1 MWTTLLCLGL
11 FREELQFRMD
21 KSEYNLKIE
30 ELKTAMHAH
39 DFEKAV
45 DVADS
50 LDIKKIRDNNLL
62 SLIADAYELTGDN
75 EQAKKILLMA
85 YENTN
90 TGRQLAYRLC
100 LISIKLKELDEAN
113 EFYQDF
119 IEMAPRDSARFILK
133 YKMAKA
139 KKKPVEELI
148 KILEDYVNIDMEEKW
163 AYELAKLYD
172 VAGEGEKCVNMCDEI
187 SLWFAEGKYVV
198 KAMDLKKKYESLTST
213 QQDNYNKKSE
223 NKSKEQEEKKAS
235 TQELM
240 DKIMEKTSIKSR
252 IDEAVKE
259 ANERKAESKT
269 IEEVTG
275 TEKNIDKIKAV
286 GKEAADTESFDFPE
300 INESVVEEI
309 KPYDDIEG
317 ATIDVNSMTHPQE
330 VEEIKIPGISDDLNE
345 LESDSSDKAE
355 AEKEDVVAK
364 TDKEKKRLKLRP
376 FSVKPK
382 KTENPLKEDKKV
394 EAPVNAKVP
403 LEEDEDFKLINPDDV
418 SKVEEPVIDD
428 LGEDTTE
435 TVDMEFDEDM
445 DMVMKSDEEKEDIL
459 NVDDVEDILHQL
471 QARGI
476 LKAETV
482 NSAVSIIE
490 NVRETKKESKE
501 EKPDEKDVSTLDRW
515 QEDNVEVEKPLEKEQ
530 TSVEDNTSDNEKKEQ
545 TSVEDNTSDNEENKA
560 SQVEIPDLEEIPD
573 EVEDLPEEPEKEE
586 VEITENQDASELEVI
601 ESQEEEPEVDIE
613 KIAESIPDIEEIQV
627 AEEAQPEE
635 IPSEQEVAEN
645 VQKEASETAEDL
657 GKTAIFTIPKA
668 DIETGNNTGEVVVD
682 EELPNIDAPE
692 IDLETGIPEQDLC
705 EDTKNAEESTEN
717 ENAESVDAEKS
728 ESAENE
734 EAVQEE
740 PAQDN
745 SIDLDIHSTKD
756 LSAKV
761 EVISG
766 TDWEQPEYE
775 EKLEE
780 EEEQLEGAKE
790 EAEEGTP
797 ERTSEGELL
806 NRILNKNNEEIPEPE
821 LVATEEELSVFKNFF
836 NVEGLEDN
844 IQEVVKELIAGYTPN
859 GKSTDGN
866 VVILGEEK
874 TGKTSLAVEI
884 IKLVNK
890 KRGRRNR
897 RLAKIDA
904 TALNKRGFRNSLNKL
919 LGSDLIVEN
928 AEKLGAMILSEVVDV
943 SGMFTDD
950 MLIIL
955 EGETEPM
962 EKMLKDSPRLS
973 KVFNHVI
980 RIKQY
985 DIKEW
990 VEYGKRY
997 AKDKGYVMEELA
1009 SLAFYKAIDDYFG
1022 EHKGIGRADV
1032 EKLVD
1037 TAIANSHKLGRK
1049 LSGLFSSNKNDDGLY
1064 ILIESD
1070 FIF

>member
-1 MWTTLLCLGL
+1 
-11 FREELQFRMD
+11 MD

-113 EFYQDF
+113 KFYQDF

-172 VAGEGEKCVNMCDEI
+172 IAGEGEKCVNMCDEI

-269 IEEVTG
+269 VEEVTG

-394 EAPVNAKVP
+394 EAPVNTNVP

-501 EKPDEKDVSTLDRW
+501 EKPDEKEVSTLDRW
-515 QEDNVEVEKPLEKEQ
+515 QEDNVEVEKPLE
-530 TSVEDNTSDNEKKEQ
+530 KEQ

-780 EEEQLEGAKE
+780 EEEQLEVAKE

>member
-1 MWTTLLCLGL
+1 
-11 FREELQFRMD
+11 MD

-172 VAGEGEKCVNMCDEI
+172 IAGEGEKCVNMCDEI

-275 TEKNIDKIKAV
+275 TEKNIDNIKAV

-394 EAPVNAKVP
+394 EAPVNTNVP

-435 TVDMEFDEDM
+435 PVDMEFDEDM

-501 EKPDEKDVSTLDRW
+501 EKPDEKEVSTLDRW

-530 TSVEDNTSDNEKKEQ
+530 TSVEDNTSDNEEKEQ

-586 VEITENQDASELEVI
+586 VETTENQDASELEVI

-692 IDLETGIPEQDLC
+692 IDLETGIPEQDLG

-728 ESAENE
+728 ESTENE

-745 SIDLDIHSTKD
+745 SINLDIHSTKD

-780 EEEQLEGAKE
+780 EEEQLEVAKE

-821 LVATEEELSVFKNFF
+821 LVATEEELSVFKNFL

>member
-1 MWTTLLCLGL
+1 
-11 FREELQFRMD
+11 MD

-172 VAGEGEKCVNMCDEI
+172 IAGEGEKCVNMCDEI

-223 NKSKEQEEKKAS
+223 NKFKEQEEKKAS

-330 VEEIKIPGISDDLNE
+330 VEEIKIPGISDDVSKP
-345 LESDSSDKAE
+345 ESDSSDKAE

-394 EAPVNAKVP
+394 EASVNANVP

-545 TSVEDNTSDNEENKA
+545 TSVKDNTSDNEENKA

-586 VEITENQDASELEVI
+586 VETTENQDASELEVI

-692 IDLETGIPEQDLC
+692 IDLETGIPEQNLC

-728 ESAENE
+728 ESTENE

-745 SIDLDIHSTKD
+745 SINLDIHSTKD

-780 EEEQLEGAKE
+780 EEEQLEVAKE

>member
-1 MWTTLLCLGL
+1 
-11 FREELQFRMD
+11 MD

-30 ELKTAMHAH
+30 ELKAAMHAH

-172 VAGEGEKCVNMCDEI
+172 IAGEGEKCVNMCDEI

-300 INESVVEEI
+300 INESAVEEI

-355 AEKEDVVAK
+355 AEKEDVVTK
-364 TDKEKKRLKLRP
+364 TDKEKKRLKLKP

-394 EAPVNAKVP
+394 EAPVNAKVT
-403 LEEDEDFKLINPDDV
+403 LEEDKDFKLINPDDV

-501 EKPDEKDVSTLDRW
+501 EKPDEKEVSTLDRW

-573 EVEDLPEEPEKEE
+573 EVEDLLEEPEKEE
-586 VEITENQDASELEVI
+586 VETTENQDASELEVI

-613 KIAESIPDIEEIQV
+613 KIAESIPDIEEIQL

-682 EELPNIDAPE
+682 EELPNIDEPE
-692 IDLETGIPEQDLC
+692 IDLETGIPEPDLGK
-705 EDTKNAEESTEN
+705 DTKNAEESTEN

-728 ESAENE
+728 ESTENE

-745 SIDLDIHSTKD
+745 SINLDIHSTKD

-780 EEEQLEGAKE
+780 EEEQLEVAKE

-962 EKMLKDSPRLS
+962 EKMLKNSPRLS

>member
-1 MWTTLLCLGL
+1 
-11 FREELQFRMD
+11 MD

-172 VAGEGEKCVNMCDEI
+172 IAGEGEKCVNMCDEI

-259 ANERKAESKT
+259 ANEHKAESKT

-330 VEEIKIPGISDDLNE
+330 VEEIKIPGISDELNE

-394 EAPVNAKVP
+394 EAPVNTKVP

-435 TVDMEFDEDM
+435 PVDMEFDEDM

-501 EKPDEKDVSTLDRW
+501 EKPDEKEVSTLDRW

-530 TSVEDNTSDNEKKEQ
+530 TSVEDNTSDNEEKEQ
-545 TSVEDNTSDNEENKA
+545 TSVEDNTSDNGENKA

-586 VEITENQDASELEVI
+586 VETTENQDASELEVI

-717 ENAESVDAEKS
+717 ENAESVDVKKS
-728 ESAENE
+728 ESTENE

-745 SIDLDIHSTKD
+745 SINLDIHSTKD

-780 EEEQLEGAKE
+780 EEEQLEVAKE

-1022 EHKGIGRADV
+1022 EHKGIGRA

>member
-1 MWTTLLCLGL
+1 
-11 FREELQFRMD
+11 MD

-172 VAGEGEKCVNMCDEI
+172 IAGEGEKCVNMCDEI

-275 TEKNIDKIKAV
+275 TEKNIDKIKVV

-435 TVDMEFDEDM
+435 PVDMEFDEDM

-530 TSVEDNTSDNEKKEQ
+530 TSVEDNTSDNEEKEQ

-586 VEITENQDASELEVI
+586 VETTENQDASELEVI

-728 ESAENE
+728 ESTENE

-780 EEEQLEGAKE
+780 EEEQLEVAKE

>member
-1 MWTTLLCLGL
+1 
-11 FREELQFRMD
+11 MD

-394 EAPVNAKVP
+394 EAPVNTNVP

-601 ESQEEEPEVDIE
+601 ESQEEGPEVDIE

>member
-1 MWTTLLCLGL
+1 
-11 FREELQFRMD
+11 MD

-172 VAGEGEKCVNMCDEI
+172 IAGEGEKCVNMCDEI

-269 IEEVTG
+269 VEEVTG

-300 INESVVEEI
+300 INESVAEEI

-530 TSVEDNTSDNEKKEQ
+530 TSVEDNTSDNE
-545 TSVEDNTSDNEENKA
+545 ENKA

-586 VEITENQDASELEVI
+586 VETTENQDASELEVI

-745 SIDLDIHSTKD
+745 SINLDIHSTKD

-780 EEEQLEGAKE
+780 EEEQLEVAKE

>member
-1 MWTTLLCLGL
+1 M
-11 FREELQFRMD
+11 
-21 KSEYNLKIE
+21 
-30 ELKTAMHAH
+30 
-39 DFEKAV
+39 
-45 DVADS
+45 
-50 LDIKKIRDNNLL
+50 DIKKIRDNNLL

-172 VAGEGEKCVNMCDEI
+172 IAGEGEKCVNMCDEI

-269 IEEVTG
+269 VEEVTG

-394 EAPVNAKVP
+394 EAPVNTNVP

-501 EKPDEKDVSTLDRW
+501 EKPDEKEVSTLDRW

-530 TSVEDNTSDNEKKEQ
+530 TSVEDNTSDNEEKEQ

-586 VEITENQDASELEVI
+586 VETTENQDASELEVI

-780 EEEQLEGAKE
+780 EEEQLEVAKE

>member
-1 MWTTLLCLGL
+1 
-11 FREELQFRMD
+11 MD

-172 VAGEGEKCVNMCDEI
+172 IAGEGEKCVNMCDEI

-252 IDEAVKE
+252 IDEAVKK

-275 TEKNIDKIKAV
+275 TEKNIDKIKVV

-364 TDKEKKRLKLRP
+364 TEKEKKRLKLRP

-394 EAPVNAKVP
+394 EAPVNANVP

-515 QEDNVEVEKPLEKEQ
+515 QEDNVEVDKPLEKEQ
-530 TSVEDNTSDNEKKEQ
+530 TSVEDNTSDNEEKEQ

-586 VEITENQDASELEVI
+586 VETTENQDASELEVI

-692 IDLETGIPEQDLC
+692 IDLETGIPEQDLG

-728 ESAENE
+728 ESTENE

-745 SIDLDIHSTKD
+745 SINLDIHSTKD

-780 EEEQLEGAKE
+780 EEEQLEVAKE

>member
-1 MWTTLLCLGL
+1 
-11 FREELQFRMD
+11 MD

-172 VAGEGEKCVNMCDEI
+172 IAGEGEKCVNMCDEI

-394 EAPVNAKVP
+394 EAPVNTNVP

-501 EKPDEKDVSTLDRW
+501 EKPDEKEVSTLDRW

-530 TSVEDNTSDNEKKEQ
+530 TSVEDNTSDNEEKEQTSVEDNTSDNEEKEQ

-586 VEITENQDASELEVI
+586 VETTENQDASELEVI

-745 SIDLDIHSTKD
+745 SINLDIHSTKD

-780 EEEQLEGAKE
+780 EEEQLEVAKE

>member
-1 MWTTLLCLGL
+1 
-11 FREELQFRMD
+11 MD

-172 VAGEGEKCVNMCDEI
+172 IAGEGEKCVNMCDEI

-394 EAPVNAKVP
+394 EASVNANVP

-501 EKPDEKDVSTLDRW
+501 EKPDEKEVSTLDRW

-530 TSVEDNTSDNEKKEQ
+530 TSVEDNTSDNEEKEQTSVEDNTSGNEKKEQ

-586 VEITENQDASELEVI
+586 VETTENQDASELEVI

-692 IDLETGIPEQDLC
+692 IDLETGIPEQDLG

-728 ESAENE
+728 ESTENE

-745 SIDLDIHSTKD
+745 SINLDIHSTKD

-780 EEEQLEGAKE
+780 EEEQLEVAKE

>member
-1 MWTTLLCLGL
+1 
-11 FREELQFRMD
+11 MD

-139 KKKPVEELI
+139 NKKPVEELI

-172 VAGEGEKCVNMCDEI
+172 IAGEGEKCVNMCDEI

-269 IEEVTG
+269 VEEVTG
-275 TEKNIDKIKAV
+275 TEKNIDKIKSV

-394 EAPVNAKVP
+394 EAPVNTKVQ

-501 EKPDEKDVSTLDRW
+501 EKPDEKEVSTLDRW

-530 TSVEDNTSDNEKKEQ
+530 TSVEDNTSDNE
-545 TSVEDNTSDNEENKA
+545 ENQA

-586 VEITENQDASELEVI
+586 VETTENQDASELEVI

-728 ESAENE
+728 ESTENE

-745 SIDLDIHSTKD
+745 SINLDIHSTKD

-780 EEEQLEGAKE
+780 EEEQLEVAKE

>member
-1 MWTTLLCLGL
+1 
-11 FREELQFRMD
+11 MD

-172 VAGEGEKCVNMCDEI
+172 IAGEGEKCVNMCDEI

-223 NKSKEQEEKKAS
+223 NKCKEQEEKKAS

-586 VEITENQDASELEVI
+586 VETTENQDASELEVI

-745 SIDLDIHSTKD
+745 SINLDIHSTKD

-780 EEEQLEGAKE
+780 EEEQLEVAKE

>member
-1 MWTTLLCLGL
+1 
-11 FREELQFRMD
+11 MD

-172 VAGEGEKCVNMCDEI
+172 IAGEGEKCVNMCDEI

-259 ANERKAESKT
+259 ANEHKAESKT

-330 VEEIKIPGISDDLNE
+330 VGEIKIPGISDDVSKP
-345 LESDSSDKAE
+345 ESASSDKAE
-355 AEKEDVVAK
+355 TEKENGVTK
-364 TDKEKKRLKLRP
+364 PDKEKKRLKLRP

-394 EAPVNAKVP
+394 EAPVNTKVP

-435 TVDMEFDEDM
+435 PVDMEFDEDM
-445 DMVMKSDEEKEDIL
+445 DMVMKSDEEKKDIL

-501 EKPDEKDVSTLDRW
+501 EKPDEKEVSTLDRW

-530 TSVEDNTSDNEKKEQ
+530 TSVEDNTSDNEEKEQ
-545 TSVEDNTSDNEENKA
+545 TTLEDNTSDNGENKA
-560 SQVEIPDLEEIPD
+560 SQLEYPDLEEIPD

-586 VEITENQDASELEVI
+586 VETTENQDASELEVI

-635 IPSEQEVAEN
+635 IPSEHKVAEN

-717 ENAESVDAEKS
+717 ENAESVDVKKS
-728 ESAENE
+728 ESTENE

-745 SIDLDIHSTKD
+745 SINLDIHSTKD

-780 EEEQLEGAKE
+780 EEEQLEVAKE

-1022 EHKGIGRADV
+1022 EHKGIGRSDV

>member
-1 MWTTLLCLGL
+1 
-11 FREELQFRMD
+11 MD

-172 VAGEGEKCVNMCDEI
+172 IAGEGEKCVNMCDEI

-530 TSVEDNTSDNEKKEQ
+530 TSVEDNTSDNEEKEQTSVEDNTLDNEKKEQ

-586 VEITENQDASELEVI
+586 VETTENQDASELEVI

-728 ESAENE
+728 ESTENE

-740 PAQDN
+740 LAQDN
-745 SIDLDIHSTKD
+745 SINLDIHSTKD

-780 EEEQLEGAKE
+780 EEEQLEVAKE

>member
-1 MWTTLLCLGL
+1 
-11 FREELQFRMD
+11 MD

-172 VAGEGEKCVNMCDEI
+172 IAGEGEKCVNMCDEI

-394 EAPVNAKVP
+394 EAPVNTNVP

-501 EKPDEKDVSTLDRW
+501 EKPDEKEVSTLDRW

-530 TSVEDNTSDNEKKEQ
+530 TSVEDNTSDNEEKEQ

-586 VEITENQDASELEVI
+586 VETTENQDASELEVI

-745 SIDLDIHSTKD
+745 SINLDIHSTKD

-780 EEEQLEGAKE
+780 EEEQLEVAKE

>member
-1 MWTTLLCLGL
+1 
-11 FREELQFRMD
+11 MD

-30 ELKTAMHAH
+30 ELKTAMHAD

-172 VAGEGEKCVNMCDEI
+172 IAGEGEKCVNMCDEI

-223 NKSKEQEEKKAS
+223 NKSKEQEEKKPS

-259 ANERKAESKT
+259 ANQRKAESKT
-269 IEEVTG
+269 VEEVTG

-330 VEEIKIPGISDDLNE
+330 VEEIKIPGISDELNE

-435 TVDMEFDEDM
+435 PVDMEFDEDM

-530 TSVEDNTSDNEKKEQ
+530 TSVEDNTSDNEEKEQ

-586 VEITENQDASELEVI
+586 VETTENQDASELEVI

-668 DIETGNNTGEVVVD
+668 HIETGNNTGEVVVD

-692 IDLETGIPEQDLC
+692 IDLETGIPEQDLG

-717 ENAESVDAEKS
+717 ENAESVDVEKS
-728 ESAENE
+728 ESTENE

-745 SIDLDIHSTKD
+745 SINLDIHSTKD

-780 EEEQLEGAKE
+780 EEEQLEVAKE

>member
-1 MWTTLLCLGL
+1 
-11 FREELQFRMD
+11 MD

-172 VAGEGEKCVNMCDEI
+172 IAGEGEKCVNMCDEI

-275 TEKNIDKIKAV
+275 TEKNIDKIKVV

-364 TDKEKKRLKLRP
+364 TEKEKKRLKLRP

-394 EAPVNAKVP
+394 EAPVNANVP

-428 LGEDTTE
+428 LGEDATE

-501 EKPDEKDVSTLDRW
+501 EKPDEKEVSTLDRW

-530 TSVEDNTSDNEKKEQ
+530 TSVEDNTSDNEEKEQ

-586 VEITENQDASELEVI
+586 VETTENQDASELEVI

-745 SIDLDIHSTKD
+745 SINLDIHSTKD

-780 EEEQLEGAKE
+780 EEEQLEVAKE

>member
-1 MWTTLLCLGL
+1 
-11 FREELQFRMD
+11 MD

-172 VAGEGEKCVNMCDEI
+172 IAGEGEKCVNMCDEI

-300 INESVVEEI
+300 INDSVVEEI

-530 TSVEDNTSDNEKKEQ
+530 TSVEDNTSDNE
-545 TSVEDNTSDNEENKA
+545 ENKA

-586 VEITENQDASELEVI
+586 VETTENQDASELEVI

-745 SIDLDIHSTKD
+745 SINLDIHSTKD

-780 EEEQLEGAKE
+780 EEEQLEVAKE

>member
-1 MWTTLLCLGL
+1 
-11 FREELQFRMD
+11 MD

-30 ELKTAMHAH
+30 ELKAAMHAH

-172 VAGEGEKCVNMCDEI
+172 IAGEGEKCVNMCDEI

-259 ANERKAESKT
+259 ANERKAKSKT
-269 IEEVTG
+269 IEEVTD

-300 INESVVEEI
+300 INESAVEEI

-345 LESDSSDKAE
+345 LESDSSDKVE

-394 EAPVNAKVP
+394 EAPVNAKVT
-403 LEEDEDFKLINPDDV
+403 LEEDKDFKLINPDDV

-435 TVDMEFDEDM
+435 PVDMEFDEDM
-445 DMVMKSDEEKEDIL
+445 DMVMKSDEKKEDIL

-501 EKPDEKDVSTLDRW
+501 EKPDEKEVSTLDRW

-530 TSVEDNTSDNEKKEQ
+530 TSVEDNTSDNEEKEQ

-586 VEITENQDASELEVI
+586 VETTENQDASELEVI

-613 KIAESIPDIEEIQV
+613 KIAESIPDIEEIQL

-682 EELPNIDAPE
+682 EELPNIDEPE
-692 IDLETGIPEQDLC
+692 IDLETGIPEPDLGK
-705 EDTKNAEESTEN
+705 DTKNAEESTEN

-728 ESAENE
+728 ESTENE

-745 SIDLDIHSTKD
+745 SINLDIHSTKD

-780 EEEQLEGAKE
+780 EEEQLEVAKE

>member
-1 MWTTLLCLGL
+1 
-11 FREELQFRMD
+11 MD

-172 VAGEGEKCVNMCDEI
+172 IAGEGEKCVNMCDEI

-275 TEKNIDKIKAV
+275 TEKNIDKIKVV

-300 INESVVEEI
+300 INESAVEEI

-394 EAPVNAKVP
+394 EAPVNAKVT
-403 LEEDEDFKLINPDDV
+403 LEEDKDFKLINPDDV

-435 TVDMEFDEDM
+435 TVDMEFNEDM

-501 EKPDEKDVSTLDRW
+501 EKPDEKEVSTLDRW

-586 VEITENQDASELEVI
+586 VETTENQDASELEVI

-613 KIAESIPDIEEIQV
+613 KIAESIPDIEEIQL

-682 EELPNIDAPE
+682 EELPNIDEPE
-692 IDLETGIPEQDLC
+692 IDLETGIPEPDLGK
-705 EDTKNAEESTEN
+705 DTKNAEESTEN

-728 ESAENE
+728 ESTENE

-745 SIDLDIHSTKD
+745 SINLDIHSTKD

-780 EEEQLEGAKE
+780 EEEQLEVAKE

-1032 EKLVD
+1032 EKIVD

>member
-1 MWTTLLCLGL
+1 
-11 FREELQFRMD
+11 MD

-172 VAGEGEKCVNMCDEI
+172 IAGEGEKCVNMCDEI

-394 EAPVNAKVP
+394 EAPVNTNVP

-501 EKPDEKDVSTLDRW
+501 EKPDEKEVSTLDRW
-515 QEDNVEVEKPLEKEQ
+515 QEDNVEVEKPLEKEQTSVEDNTSDNEEKEQ

-586 VEITENQDASELEVI
+586 VETTENQDASELEVI

-745 SIDLDIHSTKD
+745 SINLDIHSTKD

-780 EEEQLEGAKE
+780 EEEQLEVAKE

>member
-1 MWTTLLCLGL
+1 
-11 FREELQFRMD
+11 MD

-30 ELKTAMHAH
+30 ELKAAMHAH

-172 VAGEGEKCVNMCDEI
+172 IAGEGEKCVNMCDEI

-269 IEEVTG
+269 IEEVTD
-275 TEKNIDKIKAV
+275 TEKNIDKIKVV
-286 GKEAADTESFDFPE
+286 GKEAADIDSFDFPE
-300 INESVVEEI
+300 INESAVEEI

-394 EAPVNAKVP
+394 EAPVNAKVT
-403 LEEDEDFKLINPDDV
+403 LEEDKDFKLINPDDV

-501 EKPDEKDVSTLDRW
+501 EKPDEKEVSTLDRW

-586 VEITENQDASELEVI
+586 VETTENQDASELEVI

-613 KIAESIPDIEEIQV
+613 KIAESIPDIEEIQL

-635 IPSEQEVAEN
+635 IPSEQQVAEN

-682 EELPNIDAPE
+682 EELPNIDEPE
-692 IDLETGIPEQDLC
+692 IDLETGIPEPDLGK
-705 EDTKNAEESTEN
+705 DTKNAEESTEN

-728 ESAENE
+728 ESTENG

-745 SIDLDIHSTKD
+745 SINLDIHSTKD

-775 EKLEE
+775 EKIEE
-780 EEEQLEGAKE
+780 EEEQLEVAKE

>member
-1 MWTTLLCLGL
+1 
-11 FREELQFRMD
+11 MD

-172 VAGEGEKCVNMCDEI
+172 IAGEGEKCVNMCDEI

-269 IEEVTG
+269 VEEVTG

-394 EAPVNAKVP
+394 EAPVNTNVP

-530 TSVEDNTSDNEKKEQ
+530 TSVEDNTSDNEEKEQ
-545 TSVEDNTSDNEENKA
+545 TSVEDNTSDNGENKA

-586 VEITENQDASELEVI
+586 VETTENQDASELEVI

-717 ENAESVDAEKS
+717 ENAESVDVKKS
-728 ESAENE
+728 ESTENE

-745 SIDLDIHSTKD
+745 SINLDIHSTKD

-780 EEEQLEGAKE
+780 EEEQLEVAKE

-1022 EHKGIGRADV
+1022 EHKGIGRSDV

>member
-1 MWTTLLCLGL
+1 
-11 FREELQFRMD
+11 MD

-172 VAGEGEKCVNMCDEI
+172 IAGEGEKCVNMCDEI

-269 IEEVTG
+269 IEEVTD

-300 INESVVEEI
+300 INESAVEEI

-317 ATIDVNSMTHPQE
+317 ASIDVNSMTHPQE

-345 LESDSSDKAE
+345 LESDSSDKVE

-394 EAPVNAKVP
+394 EAPVNAKVT
-403 LEEDEDFKLINPDDV
+403 LEEDKDFKLINPDDV

-501 EKPDEKDVSTLDRW
+501 EKPDEKEVSTLDRW

-586 VEITENQDASELEVI
+586 VETTENQDASELEVI

-613 KIAESIPDIEEIQV
+613 KIAESIPDIEEIQL

-682 EELPNIDAPE
+682 EELPNIDEPE
-692 IDLETGIPEQDLC
+692 IDLETGIPEPDLGK
-705 EDTKNAEESTEN
+705 DTKNAEESTEN

-728 ESAENE
+728 ESTENE

-745 SIDLDIHSTKD
+745 SINLDIHSTKD

-780 EEEQLEGAKE
+780 EEEQLEVAKE

-821 LVATEEELSVFKNFF
+821 LVATEEELSAFKNFF

>member
-1 MWTTLLCLGL
+1 
-11 FREELQFRMD
+11 
-21 KSEYNLKIE
+21 
-30 ELKTAMHAH
+30 
-39 DFEKAV
+39 
-45 DVADS
+45 
-50 LDIKKIRDNNLL
+50 
-62 SLIADAYELTGDN
+62 
-75 EQAKKILLMA
+75 
-85 YENTN
+85 
-90 TGRQLAYRLC
+90 
-100 LISIKLKELDEAN
+100 
-113 EFYQDF
+113 
-119 IEMAPRDSARFILK
+119 
-133 YKMAKA
+133 
-139 KKKPVEELI
+139 
-148 KILEDYVNIDMEEKW
+148 
-163 AYELAKLYD
+163 
-172 VAGEGEKCVNMCDEI
+172 
-187 SLWFAEGKYVV
+187 
-198 KAMDLKKKYESLTST
+198 
-213 QQDNYNKKSE
+213 
-223 NKSKEQEEKKAS
+223 
-235 TQELM
+235 M

-394 EAPVNAKVP
+394 EAPVNTNVP

-501 EKPDEKDVSTLDRW
+501 EKPDEKEVSTLDRW
-515 QEDNVEVEKPLEKEQ
+515 QEDNVEVEKPLEKEQTSVEDNTSDNEEKEQ

-705 EDTKNAEESTEN
+705 EDIKNAEESTEN

-728 ESAENE
+728 ESTENE

-745 SIDLDIHSTKD
+745 SINLDIHSTKD

-780 EEEQLEGAKE
+780 EEEQLEVAKE

>member
-1 MWTTLLCLGL
+1 
-11 FREELQFRMD
+11 MD

-172 VAGEGEKCVNMCDEI
+172 IAGEGEKCVNMCDEI

-269 IEEVTG
+269 VEEVTG

-394 EAPVNAKVP
+394 EAPVNTNVP

-435 TVDMEFDEDM
+435 PVDMEFDEDM

-501 EKPDEKDVSTLDRW
+501 EKPDEKEVSTLDRW

-586 VEITENQDASELEVI
+586 VETTENQDASELEVI

-692 IDLETGIPEQDLC
+692 IDLETGIPEQDLG

-728 ESAENE
+728 ESTENE

-745 SIDLDIHSTKD
+745 SINLDIHSTKD

-780 EEEQLEGAKE
+780 EEEQLEVAKE

-890 KRGRRNR
+890 KRGRRNS

-973 KVFNHVI
+973 KVFSHVI

>member
-1 MWTTLLCLGL
+1 
-11 FREELQFRMD
+11 MD

-172 VAGEGEKCVNMCDEI
+172 IAGEGEKCVNMCDEI

-223 NKSKEQEEKKAS
+223 NKSKEQEEKKPS

-259 ANERKAESKT
+259 ANQRKAESKT

-275 TEKNIDKIKAV
+275 TEKNIDKIKVV

-355 AEKEDVVAK
+355 VEKEDVVAK

-428 LGEDTTE
+428 LDEDTTE
-435 TVDMEFDEDM
+435 PVDMEFDEDM

-515 QEDNVEVEKPLEKEQ
+515 QEDNVEVEKSLEKEQ
-530 TSVEDNTSDNEKKEQ
+530 TSVEDNTSDNEEKEQ

-586 VEITENQDASELEVI
+586 IETTENQDASELEVI

-668 DIETGNNTGEVVVD
+668 HIETGNNTGEVVVD

-717 ENAESVDAEKS
+717 ENAESVDVEKS
-728 ESAENE
+728 ESTENE

-745 SIDLDIHSTKD
+745 SINLDIHSTKD

-780 EEEQLEGAKE
+780 EEEQLEVAKE

>member
-1 MWTTLLCLGL
+1 
-11 FREELQFRMD
+11 MD

-172 VAGEGEKCVNMCDEI
+172 IAGEGEKCVNMCDEI

-394 EAPVNAKVP
+394 EAPVNTNVP

-435 TVDMEFDEDM
+435 SVDMEFDEDM

-501 EKPDEKDVSTLDRW
+501 EKPDEKEVSTLDRW
-515 QEDNVEVEKPLEKEQ
+515 QEDNVEVEKPLE
-530 TSVEDNTSDNEKKEQ
+530 KEQ

-586 VEITENQDASELEVI
+586 VETTENQDASELEVI

-705 EDTKNAEESTEN
+705 EDIKNAEESTEN

-728 ESAENE
+728 ESTENE

-745 SIDLDIHSTKD
+745 SINLDIHSTKD

-780 EEEQLEGAKE
+780 EEEQLEVAKE

-904 TALNKRGFRNSLNKL
+904 TALNKIGFRNSLNKL

>member
-1 MWTTLLCLGL
+1 
-11 FREELQFRMD
+11 MD

-172 VAGEGEKCVNMCDEI
+172 IAGEGEKCVNMCDEI

-530 TSVEDNTSDNEKKEQ
+530 TSVEDNTLDNEKKEQ

-573 EVEDLPEEPEKEE
+573 KVEDLPEEPEKEE
-586 VEITENQDASELEVI
+586 VETTENQDASELEVI

-728 ESAENE
+728 ESTENE

-740 PAQDN
+740 LAQDN
-745 SIDLDIHSTKD
+745 SINLDIHSTKD

-780 EEEQLEGAKE
+780 EEEQLEVAKE

>member
-1 MWTTLLCLGL
+1 
-11 FREELQFRMD
+11 MD

-172 VAGEGEKCVNMCDEI
+172 IAGEGEKCVNMCDEI

-269 IEEVTG
+269 VEEVTG

-394 EAPVNAKVP
+394 EAPVNTNVP
-403 LEEDEDFKLINPDDV
+403 LEEDEEFKLINPDDV

-501 EKPDEKDVSTLDRW
+501 EKPDEKEVSTLDRW

-530 TSVEDNTSDNEKKEQ
+530 TSVEDNTSDNEEKEQ

-586 VEITENQDASELEVI
+586 VETTENQDASELEVI

-780 EEEQLEGAKE
+780 EEEQLEVAKE

>member
-1 MWTTLLCLGL
+1 
-11 FREELQFRMD
+11 MD

-172 VAGEGEKCVNMCDEI
+172 IAGEGEKCVNMCDEI

-223 NKSKEQEEKKAS
+223 NKCKEQEEKKAS

-586 VEITENQDASELEVI
+586 VETTENQDASELEVI

-740 PAQDN
+740 PAQGN
-745 SIDLDIHSTKD
+745 SINLDIHSTKD

-780 EEEQLEGAKE
+780 EEEQLEVAKE

>member
-1 MWTTLLCLGL
+1 
-11 FREELQFRMD
+11 MD

-172 VAGEGEKCVNMCDEI
+172 IAGEGEKCVNMCDEI

-269 IEEVTG
+269 VEEVTG

-394 EAPVNAKVP
+394 EAPVNINVP

-501 EKPDEKDVSTLDRW
+501 EKPDEKEVSTLDRW

-530 TSVEDNTSDNEKKEQ
+530 TSVEDNTSDNEEKEQ

-586 VEITENQDASELEVI
+586 VETTENQDASELEVI

-780 EEEQLEGAKE
+780 EEEQLEVAKE

>member
-1 MWTTLLCLGL
+1 
-11 FREELQFRMD
+11 MD

-172 VAGEGEKCVNMCDEI
+172 IAGEGEKCVNMCDEI

-586 VEITENQDASELEVI
+586 VETTENQDASELEVI

-745 SIDLDIHSTKD
+745 SINLDIHSTKD

-780 EEEQLEGAKE
+780 EEEQLEVAKE

>member
-1 MWTTLLCLGL
+1 
-11 FREELQFRMD
+11 MD

-172 VAGEGEKCVNMCDEI
+172 IAGEGEKCVNMCDEI

-309 KPYDDIEG
+309 KPYDEIEG

-330 VEEIKIPGISDDLNE
+330 VEEIKIPGISDDVSKP
-345 LESDSSDKAE
+345 ESDSSDKAE

-394 EAPVNAKVP
+394 EASVNANVP
-403 LEEDEDFKLINPDDV
+403 LEEDEDFKLINSDDV

-435 TVDMEFDEDM
+435 PVDMEFDEDM

-501 EKPDEKDVSTLDRW
+501 EKPDEKEVSTLDRW
-515 QEDNVEVEKPLEKEQ
+515 KEDNVEVEKPLE
-530 TSVEDNTSDNEKKEQ
+530 KEQ

-635 IPSEQEVAEN
+635 NPSEQEVAEN

-745 SIDLDIHSTKD
+745 SINLDIHSTKD

-780 EEEQLEGAKE
+780 EEEQLEVAKE

>member
-1 MWTTLLCLGL
+1 
-11 FREELQFRMD
+11 MD

-172 VAGEGEKCVNMCDEI
+172 IAGEGEKCVNMCDEI

-269 IEEVTG
+269 VEEVTG

-394 EAPVNAKVP
+394 EAPVNTNVP

-501 EKPDEKDVSTLDRW
+501 EKPDEKEVSTLDRW
-515 QEDNVEVEKPLEKEQ
+515 QEDNVEVEKPLE
-530 TSVEDNTSDNEKKEQ
+530 KEQ

-586 VEITENQDASELEVI
+586 VEIAENQDASELEVI

-627 AEEAQPEE
+627 AEEAHPEE

-728 ESAENE
+728 ESTENE

-745 SIDLDIHSTKD
+745 SINLDIHSTKD

-780 EEEQLEGAKE
+780 EEEQLEVAKE

-955 EGETEPM
+955 EGETDPM

>member
-1 MWTTLLCLGL
+1 
-11 FREELQFRMD
+11 MD

-172 VAGEGEKCVNMCDEI
+172 IAGEGEKCVNMCDEI

-269 IEEVTG
+269 VEEVTG

-355 AEKEDVVAK
+355 AEKEDVVTK

-394 EAPVNAKVP
+394 EAQVNTNVP

-501 EKPDEKDVSTLDRW
+501 EKPDEKEVSTLDRW

-530 TSVEDNTSDNEKKEQ
+530 TSVEDNTSDNEEKEQ

-586 VEITENQDASELEVI
+586 VETTENQDASELEVI

-780 EEEQLEGAKE
+780 EEEQLEVAKE